1 MRVGVDLSVDD
12 RLRQEWVSEVQ
23 FVGIP
28 EDPEEELEIDFW
40 VPALPPKI
48 VRRPWQCLKGGSS
61 DSGSV
66 GGSGYPVGDLP
77 TGSDVVRRAGWA
89 RHSDR
94 CIDGYCNTRH
104 AKKHSI
110 FL

>member
-12 RLRQEWVSEVQ
+12 RLRQEWVSEVP

-48 VRRPWQCLKGGSS
+48 VRRPWQCLKGVRVIQAPWAGV
-61 DSGSV
+61 DTLLGIFPPAV
-66 GGSGYPVGDLP
+66 TLCDARGGHDIP
-77 TGSDVVRRAGWA
+77 TAA
-89 RHSDR
+89 
-94 CIDGYCNTRH
+94 
-104 AKKHSI
+104 
-110 FL
+110 